1 MDVYIFYILVISECF
16 DGLRNHGDKY
26 VHGMYDRCLT
36 FIELMHFFR
45 HATFNF

>member
-16 DGLRNHGDKY
+16 DGLRNGDI
-26 VHGMYDRCLT
+26 HGMYDRCLT